1 MGLFGRLKIVMVTTI
16 GVGFLGII
24 FNELGRDL
32 IQRIKEQDG
41 PFSALAGQVETMVP
55 LVLVL
60 LLLGV
65 LAWFL
70 VSSVQ
75 EERTVDRRRVR

>member
-32 IQRIKEQDG
+32 IQRIKDQDG